1 MDRDVEQ
8 KVPTLQDS
16 ALILPESSI
25 RQVGVIPFRLVRAQ
39 PEFCLIS
46 ARRSRQ
52 WLFPKGHLD
61 QRYGPQGTAIAEA
74 MEEAGVCGRLWEE
87 ALSPVTFEKNG
98 RWYQL
103 TMWLL
108 EVEQL
113 LPDWKESL
121 ERTRIWASGASSLEL
136 LDRPYWK
143 QLLTEACR
151 RLSEF
156 SEVDGGDLKAP
167 AKVKRK
173 R

>member
-16 ALILPESSI
+16 ARILPESSI
-25 RQVGVIPFRLVRAQ
+25 PQVGVIPFRRVLAQ

-46 ARRSRQ
+46 ARPSRQ

-74 MEEAGVCGRLWEE
+74 LEEAGVCGRLWED
-87 ALSPVTFEKNG
+87 ALPPVTFEKNG

-121 ERTRIWASGASSLEL
+121 ERTRIWVSGASSFEL

-143 QLLTEACR
+143 QLMTEACR

-156 SEVDGGDLKAP
+156 AEVDREDPPVP
-167 AKVKRK
+167 AKLKRK